1 MKKIITVLLA
11 ALTIIS
17 SGAIAASAAQTD
29 LPSASAFA
37 VKPGDDPQS
46 DKIIKKWRNNDG
58 VWQYRR
64 WNDTKHC
71 WVDPHWITP

>member
-17 SGAIAASAAQTD
+17 SGAIAVSAAQTD
-29 LPSASAFA
+29 VPSASVSA
-37 VKPGDDPQS
+37 VNPGDEPQG
-46 DKIIKKWRNNDG
+46 DKIVKRYRFLDG

-64 WNDTKHC
+64 WNVTRQC